1 MHQAEKQTNLCDG
14 LVSGLDMIKTVMGQ
28 QWMPPSAS
36 VLLFTDGHPTHGR
49 APFFFKTE
57 HADGEGRVSVADAV
71 GT

>member
-49 APFFFKTE
+49 APFFFKRSMPTARAE
-57 HADGEGRVSVADAV
+57 CLWPML
-71 GT
+71 